1 MKSHALAMALSSAA
15 FLLAVAGGLPRAS
28 AAGTAGGVEVT
39 GDAFGRVWRIDGVS
53 PSGNG
58 LYLDETTLY
67 CGAGNELYVFCVD
80 DPERPRLRS
89 RVDGIGRLRQIV
101 ARGGIVYGAAR
112 ETGVWVIDARNAAN
126 ARVAARFDTVELAT
140 GLALAGNVLF
150 VSQRNNGVEF
160 VDVSDFRCPA
170 HIDIRKTP
178 ESQSVAYSN
187 GWLYSGEWGAGGV
200 TVFDVHDMSDVRDM
214 GIVPLKGF
222 GDGLAVHGNVL
233 FASTGHHRK
242 DASRSREEN
251 LGLGHGLE
259 LFDISC
265 PGKPRFLS
273 RLDFPKLF
281 RGAQDWW
288 TVRPSADGRTV
299 LAADAHNG
307 LFAVDVS
314 NVSRPSIVGRLVLPG
329 EEAVSYVAVG
339 SNVVYFTAQNYGLGV
354 VQCPRASH
362 CPPSGGAV
370 PAHAEARKSYAT
382 PTGSHFHAWTPPQ
395 RVQVRGAAACAKHL
409 YAACGAGGLWALTFD
424 VKGGLR
430 EARRLGSRV
439 CCDVAVRGNRLYSA
453 EDVDG
458 LAVYSLENPLA
469 PREIARTKDFAG
481 KGLECAIW
489 VVAPEGRRVVVSNR
503 AGYYVLEADTLRPCG
518 GPFGLCPAWG
528 RYVAEDV
535 VGGRYLALHGCN
547 GGFMWIDIGGDEAKP
562 CGLFRANTC
571 GQTDNACAFRGDRL
585 LRMSRGEMQFL
596 TPGES
601 GENRWKGVELEG
613 RCSGYPSWDGGNRVA
628 LTSRMD
634 RRVAMVDVA
643 DEGHPRVV
651 WKETLPGH
659 PDRSFFWQGRL
670 VVPCGY
676 QGLLIEV
683 K

>member
-1 MKSHALAMALSSAA
+1 MLSAA
-15 FLLAVAGGLPRAS
+15 LLASSWGLSLAS
-28 AAGTAGGVEVT
+28 AAMSLGEAEVS
-39 GDAFGRVWRIDGVS
+39 GDAFGRVWRIDGVC

-58 LYLDETTLY
+58 LCLDGTTLY
-67 CGAGNELYVFCVD
+67 CGAGNELYVFDVG
-80 DPERPRLRS
+80 DPERPCLRS
-89 RVDGIGRLRQIV
+89 RVGGIGRLRQIV
-101 ARGGIVYGAAR
+101 ARDGIVYGAAR
-112 ETGVWVIDARNAAN
+112 ETGVWVVDARNAAN
-126 ARVAARFDTVELAT
+126 AVVAARFDTVELAT

-160 VDVSDFRCPA
+160 VDVSDFRRPA

-178 ESQSVAYSN
+178 ESQSVAYSD

-200 TVFDVHDMSDVRDM
+200 TVFDVHDMADIRNVGM
-214 GIVPLKGF
+214 VPLKGF
-222 GDGLAVHGNVL
+222 GDGVAVRGKVL

-242 DASRSREEN
+242 DASKSKEEN
-251 LGLGHGLE
+251 FGLGHGLE

-273 RLDFPKLF
+273 RLEFPKLF

-314 NVSRPSIVGRLVLPG
+314 DVSRPSIAGRLVLPG

-354 VQCPRASH
+354 VQCPRARP
-362 CPPSGGAV
+362 CPPPVGAV
-370 PAHAEARKSYAT
+370 PVHAEARKSYAT
-382 PTGSHFHAWTPPQ
+382 AAGSHFSAWTPPQ
-395 RVQVRGAAACAKHL
+395 RVQVRGAAACGGHL
-409 YAACGAGGLWALTFD
+409 YVACGAGGLWALAVD
-424 VKGGLR
+424 AKGGLR
-430 EARRLGSRV
+430 EARRLGPRV
-439 CCDVAVRGNRLYSA
+439 CCDVAVRGSRLYSA

-458 LAVYSLENPLA
+458 LAVYSLEDPLA
-469 PREIARTKDFAG
+469 PREIARKKNFAG
-481 KGLECAIW
+481 KGLQCAIW
-489 VVAPEGRRVVVSNR
+489 VVAPECRHVVVSNR
-503 AGYYVLEADTLRPCG
+503 AGHYVLDAETLHPSG

-528 RYVAEDV
+528 RYIAEDV

-547 GGFMWIDIGGDEAKP
+547 VGFTWIDIGGDKP
-562 CGLFRANTC
+562 RQCNLSRANTC
-571 GQTDNACAFRGDRL
+571 GQADNACLFRGGRL

-596 TPGES
+596 APGES

-613 RCSGYPSWDGGNRVA
+613 KCSGYPSWDGGNRVA
-628 LTSRMD
+628 LTSRID
-634 RRVAMVDVA
+634 RKVAMVDVT
-643 DEGHPRVV
+643 DEENPRVV
-651 WKETLPGH
+651 WKESLPGH
-659 PDRSFFWQGRL
+659 PDRSFFWQGKL

-676 QGLLIEV
+676 QGLLVEN